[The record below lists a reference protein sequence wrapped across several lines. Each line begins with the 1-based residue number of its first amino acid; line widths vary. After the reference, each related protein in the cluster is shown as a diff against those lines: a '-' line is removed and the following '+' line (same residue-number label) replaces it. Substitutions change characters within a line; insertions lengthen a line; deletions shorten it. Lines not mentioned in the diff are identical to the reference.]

1 MKKEIR
7 SKGIDVSRWNKVNWD
22 IVAESGE
29 VDFAM
34 LRVGGWEDVKYADST
49 FEQNYKD
56 CKRLGIYVGAYYM
69 LPPIIKDKYQAITT
83 HLLSLIDA
91 KVFEYPIALD
101 VELQKAENREDTT
114 TGVREIAELLQ
125 QQGYYVS
132 IYSSSN
138 LGFKTLLDASRLEAY
153 DKWVAQW
160 SQARPDESMFYGMWQ
175 RSNKGRIPGIT
186 GDIDINSAY
195 LDYPEIMRKNGLNNF
210 NTEDDRKCHCG
221 VSCKN
226 CRNNNCKLS
235 NDVRNLKGE

>member
-114 TGVREIAELLQ
+114 TGVRAIAELLQ

-221 VSCKN
+221 LSCKN

>member
-114 TGVREIAELLQ
+114 TGVIAIAELLQ

-221 VSCKN
+221 LSCKN